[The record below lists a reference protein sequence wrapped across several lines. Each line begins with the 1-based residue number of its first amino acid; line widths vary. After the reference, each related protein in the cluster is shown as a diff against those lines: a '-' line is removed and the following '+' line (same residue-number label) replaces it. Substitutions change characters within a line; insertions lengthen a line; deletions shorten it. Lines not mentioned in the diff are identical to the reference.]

1 MNFILLPNLSGRFS
15 TVFKKDMTQIIHKFI
30 HRSTFNATF
39 FAATTAFFTYM
50 CFYPFRR
57 AYTAATYE
65 ELSFLGVNFKI
76 LMITAQVLG
85 FAVSKGLGIKYVSEM
100 LPENRSRNLLIMIV
114 LSWFCYLFFALIPAP
129 YNLLFIFMA
138 SLPLGMVYGTILGF
152 LEGRKTT
159 DLLVAVLTASFIM
172 GSGFAKSIGKW
183 VMTTLEISQF
193 WMPFVACAIMI
204 IPFGICTWLMGEI
217 PPPTEADKESRTE
230 RKPMQKADRK
240 AFINE
245 FALSMFI
252 FVVSYI
258 LLTTFR
264 EFRDNFTPEI
274 WKLLGYGNNS
284 AIFTQTETPI
294 ALTVLLMMAAMRWV
308 QNNYKAFVIIQLLML
323 AGGVLI
329 GVSTLLYQQKV
340 LSPVG
345 WLTSLGLG
353 VYMAYSMCNSLYF
366 ERMIA
371 AFKKSGTV
379 GFLITFSD
387 YYAYLVSILVLFYK
401 NFFQKSINYLDF
413 FITLSYCIS
422 VIYVILVG
430 LSMWNLRLKKRA
442 EFE

>member
-1 MNFILLPNLSGRFS
+1 MQ
-15 TVFKKDMTQIIHKFI
+15 KKLNQLITQN
-30 HRSTFNATF
+30 TFTQTL
-39 FAATTAFFTYM
+39 FASTTAFFTYM

-57 AYTAATYE
+57 SYTAATYE
-65 ELSFLGVNFKI
+65 ELAFFGVNFKI
-76 LMITAQVLG
+76 LIITAQVLG

-100 LPENRSRNLLIMIV
+100 LPQNRSRNLLIMIS
-114 LSWFCYLFFALIPAP
+114 LSWICYLFFALTPAP

-183 VMTTLEISQF
+183 VMTSLEVSQF
-193 WMPFVACAIMI
+193 WMPFVAGGIMI
-204 IPFGICTWLMGEI
+204 IPFGICVWLMGQI
-217 PPPTEADKESRTE
+217 PPPNEEDKENRTE

-240 AFINE
+240 AFIKE
-245 FALSMFI
+245 FALSMTI
-252 FVVSYI
+252 FVVSYV

-294 ALTVLLMMAAMRWV
+294 AITVLLMMAAMRWV

-323 AGGVLI
+323 AGGILI
-329 GVSTLLYQQKV
+329 GVSTLLYQQKF
-340 LSPVG
+340 LSPVA
-345 WLTSLGLG
+345 WLTTLGLG
-353 VYMAYSMCNSLYF
+353 VYMAYAMCNSLYF

-371 AFKKSGTV
+371 TFKKSGTV
-379 GFLITFSD
+379 GFLITFAD
-387 YYAYLVSILVLFYK
+387 YYAYIGSILVLFYK

-413 FITLSYCIS
+413 FIILSYCIS

-430 LSMWNLRLKKRA
+430 LSMWSLNVKRR
-442 EFE
+442 EGVQ

>member
-1 MNFILLPNLSGRFS
+1 ML
-15 TVFKKDMTQIIHKFI
+15 KKLNEIIS
-30 HRSTFNATF
+30 RSSFNQTLFTAF
-39 FAATTAFFTYM
+39 TAFFTYM

-65 ELSFLGVNFKI
+65 DLVFLGINFKI
-76 LMITAQVLG
+76 LIITAQVLG

-100 LPENRSRNLLIMIV
+100 LPENRSRNLLIMIS
-114 LSWFCYLFFALIPAP
+114 LSWICYLFFALTPAP
-129 YNLLFIFMA
+129 YNLFFIFLA

-183 VMTTLEISQF
+183 VMTSLEVSQF

-204 IPFGICTWLMGEI
+204 VPFGICAWLMGQI
-217 PPPTEADKESRTE
+217 PPPTQEDKESRTE
-230 RKPMQKADRK
+230 RKPMQRADRK
-240 AFINE
+240 AFIKE
-245 FALSMFI
+245 FALSMTI
-252 FVVSYI
+252 FVVSYV

-294 ALTVLLMMAAMRWV
+294 AIIVLLIMASIRWV

-329 GVSTLLYQQKV
+329 GVSTLLFQQKI
-340 LSPVG
+340 LSPVA
-345 WLTSLGLG
+345 WLTTLGLG
-353 VYMAYSMCNSLYF
+353 VYMAYAMCNSLYF
-366 ERMIA
+366 ERMLA

-379 GFLITFSD
+379 GFLITFAD
-387 YYAYLVSILVLFYK
+387 YYAYIGSILVLFYK

-413 FITLSYCIS
+413 FIILSYCIS
-422 VIYVILVG
+422 VIYVILVM
-430 LSMWNLRLKKRA
+430 LSMWSLKVKRK
-442 EFE
+442 EVQLNMPK

>member
-1 MNFILLPNLSGRFS
+1 MTKNLS
-15 TVFKKDMTQIIHKFI
+15 KFI
-30 HRSTFNATF
+30 ARSEFNFTL
-39 FAATTAFFTYM
+39 FASITAFFTYM

-65 ELSFLGVNFKI
+65 DLAFLGINFKI
-76 LMITAQVLG
+76 LIITAQVLG

-100 LPENRSRNLLIMIV
+100 LPANRSRNLLIMIA
-114 LSWFCYLFFALIPAP
+114 LSWICYFFFALVPAP
-129 YNLLFIFMA
+129 FNLLFIFMA

-152 LEGRKTT
+152 LEGRKST

-183 VMTTLEISQF
+183 VMTSLEVSQF

-204 IPFGICTWLMGEI
+204 VPFGFCTWLMGKI
-217 PPPTEADKESRTE
+217 PPPNEADIENRTE
-230 RKPMQKADRK
+230 RKPMQKADRQ
-240 AFINE
+240 AFIKE
-245 FALSMFI
+245 FSLSLTI
-252 FVVSYI
+252 FVISYV

-294 ALTVLLMMAAMRWV
+294 AITVLLMMAAMRWV
-308 QNNYKAFVIIQLLML
+308 QNNYKAFIIVQILML

-329 GVSTLLYQQKV
+329 GVSTLLFQQKI
-340 LSPVG
+340 LSPVT
-345 WLTSLGLG
+345 WLTTLGLG

-371 AFKKSGTV
+371 TFKKSGTV
-379 GFLITFSD
+379 GFLITFAD
-387 YYAYLVSILVLFYK
+387 YYAYLGSILVLFYK
-401 NFFQKSINYLDF
+401 NYFQKSINYLDF
-413 FITLSYCIS
+413 FIMLSYCIS
-422 VIYVILVG
+422 VIYVILVA
-430 LSMWNLRLKKRA
+430 LSMWNLSLKKK
-442 EFE
+442 

>member
-1 MNFILLPNLSGRFS
+1 MPQKLNE
-15 TVFKKDMTQIIHKFI
+15 IIH
-30 HRSTFNATF
+30 RNSFNLTL
-39 FAATTAFFTYM
+39 FASVTAFFTYM

-57 AYTAATYE
+57 AYTAATYDD
-65 ELSFLGVNFKI
+65 LVFFGVNFKI
-76 LMITAQVLG
+76 LIITAQVLG

-100 LPENRSRNLLIMIV
+100 LPQNRSRNLLIMIG
-114 LSWFCYLFFALIPAP
+114 LSWVCYLFFALTPGP

-152 LEGRKTT
+152 LEGRKST

-183 VMTTLEISQF
+183 VMTSLGISQF

-204 IPFGICTWLMGEI
+204 VPFGICVWLMGQI
-217 PPPTEADKESRTE
+217 PPPTEEDKENRTE

-240 AFINE
+240 AFIKE
-245 FALSMFI
+245 FALSMTI
-252 FVVSYI
+252 FVVSYV

-294 ALTVLLMMAAMRWV
+294 AITVLLMMAAMRWV
-308 QNNYKAFVIIQLLML
+308 KNNYRAFVIIQFLML

-329 GVSTLLYQQKV
+329 GISTLLFQQKI
-340 LSPVG
+340 LSPVA
-345 WLTSLGLG
+345 WLTTLGLG
-353 VYMAYSMCNSLYF
+353 VYMAYAMCNSLYF

-379 GFLITFSD
+379 GFLITFAD
-387 YYAYLVSILVLFYK
+387 YYAYIGSILVLFYK

-413 FITLSYCIS
+413 FIILSYGIS
-422 VIYVILVG
+422 VIYVVLVA
-430 LSMWNLRLKKRA
+430 LSMWNLSIYNQKKIKG
-442 EFE
+442 F

>member
-1 MNFILLPNLSGRFS
+1 MPKKLSE
-15 TVFKKDMTQIIHKFI
+15 IIN
-30 HRSTFNATF
+30 RSSFNQTL
-39 FAATTAFFTYM
+39 FASVTAFFTYM

-65 ELSFLGVNFKI
+65 NLVFIGVNFKI
-76 LMITAQVLG
+76 LIITAQVLG

-100 LPENRSRNLLIMIV
+100 LPKNRSRNLLIMII
-114 LSWFCYLFFALIPAP
+114 LSLFCYLFFALTPAP
-129 YNLLFIFMA
+129 YNLFFIFLA

-183 VMTTLEISQF
+183 VMTSLEVSQF

-204 IPFGICTWLMGEI
+204 VPFGICAWLMGQI
-217 PPPTEADKESRTE
+217 TPPNQEDKENRTE
-230 RKPMQKADRK
+230 RKPMQNSDRK
-240 AFINE
+240 AFIKE
-245 FALSMFI
+245 FALSMTI
-252 FVVSYI
+252 FVVSYV
-258 LLTTFR
+258 LLTSFR

-294 ALTVLLMMAAMRWV
+294 AIIVLLIMASMRWV

-329 GVSTLLYQQKV
+329 GISTLLFQQKI
-340 LSPVG
+340 LSPVA
-345 WLTSLGLG
+345 WLTTLGLG
-353 VYMAYSMCNSLYF
+353 VYLAYAMCNSLYF

-379 GFLITFSD
+379 GFLITFAD
-387 YYAYLVSILVLFYK
+387 YYAYMGSILVLFYK

-413 FITLSYCIS
+413 FIILSYFIS
-422 VIYVILVG
+422 VIYVILVA
-430 LSMWNLRLKKRA
+430 LSMWSLRVKKIDASAVLLK
-442 EFE
+442 

>member
-1 MNFILLPNLSGRFS
+1 MQKKLNQFI
-15 TVFKKDMTQIIHKFI
+15 TQ
-30 HRSTFNATF
+30 STFTQTL
-39 FAATTAFFTYM
+39 FASITAFFTYM

-65 ELSFLGVNFKI
+65 ELAFFGVNFKI
-76 LMITAQVLG
+76 LIITAQVLG

-100 LPENRSRNLLIMIV
+100 LPQNRSRNLLIMIS
-114 LSWFCYLFFALIPAP
+114 LSWICYLFFALTPAP
-129 YNLLFIFMA
+129 YNLIFIFMA

-183 VMTTLEISQF
+183 VMTSLEVSQF
-193 WMPFVACAIMI
+193 WMPFVAGGIMI
-204 IPFGICTWLMGEI
+204 VPFGICVWLMGQI
-217 PPPTEADKESRTE
+217 PPPTVEDKENRTE

-240 AFINE
+240 AFIKE

-252 FVVSYI
+252 FVVSYV

-294 ALTVLLMMAAMRWV
+294 AITVLLMMAAMRWV
-308 QNNYKAFVIIQLLML
+308 QNNNKAFVIIQFLML

-329 GVSTLLYQQKV
+329 GVSTLLYQQKI
-340 LSPVG
+340 LSPVA
-345 WLTSLGLG
+345 WLTTLGLG
-353 VYMAYSMCNSLYF
+353 VYMAYAMCNSLYF

-379 GFLITFSD
+379 GFLITFAD
-387 YYAYLVSILVLFYK
+387 YYAYIGSILVLFYK

-413 FITLSYCIS
+413 FIILSYCIS
-422 VIYVILVG
+422 VVYVILVG
-430 LSMWNLRLKKRA
+430 LSMWSLSVKRR
-442 EFE
+442 EGVQ

>member
-1 MNFILLPNLSGRFS
+1 MPKKLSE
-15 TVFKKDMTQIIHKFI
+15 IIN
-30 HRSTFNATF
+30 RSSFNQTL
-39 FAATTAFFTYM
+39 FASVTAFFTYM

-65 ELSFLGVNFKI
+65 DLVFFGVNFKI
-76 LMITAQVLG
+76 LIITAQVLG

-100 LPENRSRNLLIMIV
+100 LPEKRSRNLLLMISV
-114 LSWFCYLFFALIPAP
+114 SLICYLFFALTSAP
-129 YNLLFIFMA
+129 YNLFFIFLA

-183 VMTTLEISQF
+183 VMTSLEVSQF

-204 IPFGICTWLMGEI
+204 VPFGICVWLMGQI
-217 PPPTEADKESRTE
+217 PPPTNEDKESRTE

-240 AFINE
+240 AFIKE
-245 FALSMFI
+245 FALSMTI
-252 FVVSYI
+252 FVISYV

-294 ALTVLLMMAAMRWV
+294 AIIVLLMMASMRWV

-329 GVSTLLYQQKV
+329 GVSTLLFQQKI
-340 LSPVG
+340 LSPVV
-345 WLTSLGLG
+345 WLTTLGLG
-353 VYMAYSMCNSLYF
+353 VYMAYAMCNSLYF

-371 AFKKSGTV
+371 TFKKSGTV
-379 GFLITFSD
+379 GFLITFAD
-387 YYAYLVSILVLFYK
+387 YYAYMGSILVLFYK

-413 FITLSYCIS
+413 FIILSYCIS
-422 VIYVILVG
+422 IVYVILVVF
-430 LSMWNLRLKKRA
+430 SMWSLSAKKKEASAVMLK
-442 EFE
+442 

>member
-1 MNFILLPNLSGRFS
+1 MPQKLSE
-15 TVFKKDMTQIIHKFI
+15 IIN
-30 HRSTFNATF
+30 RSSFNQTL
-39 FAATTAFFTYM
+39 FASVTAFFTYM

-65 ELSFLGVNFKI
+65 DLVFFGVNFKI
-76 LMITAQVLG
+76 LIITAQVLG

-100 LPENRSRNLLIMIV
+100 LPEKRSRNLLLMIS
-114 LSWFCYLFFALIPAP
+114 LSLICYLFFALTSAP
-129 YNLLFIFMA
+129 YNLFFIFLA

-183 VMTTLEISQF
+183 VMTSLEVSQF

-204 IPFGICTWLMGEI
+204 VPFGICVWLMGQI
-217 PPPTEADKESRTE
+217 PPPTNEDKESRTE

-240 AFINE
+240 AFIKE
-245 FALSMFI
+245 FALSMTI
-252 FVVSYI
+252 FVISYV

-294 ALTVLLMMAAMRWV
+294 AIIVLLMMASMRWV

-329 GVSTLLYQQKV
+329 GVSTLLFQQKI
-340 LSPVG
+340 LSPVV
-345 WLTSLGLG
+345 WLTTLGLG
-353 VYMAYSMCNSLYF
+353 VYMAYAMCNSLYF

-371 AFKKSGTV
+371 TFKKSGTV
-379 GFLITFSD
+379 GFLITFAD
-387 YYAYLVSILVLFYK
+387 YYAYMGSILVLFYK

-413 FITLSYCIS
+413 FIILSYCIS
-422 VIYVILVG
+422 IVYVILVVF
-430 LSMWNLRLKKRA
+430 SMWSLSAKKKEASAVMLK
-442 EFE
+442 

>member
-1 MNFILLPNLSGRFS
+1 
-15 TVFKKDMTQIIHKFI
+15 MTHTISKFI
-30 HRSTFNATF
+30 NKNSFNATF
-39 FAATTAFFTYM
+39 FAAITAFFTYM

-100 LPENRSRNLLIMIV
+100 LPQNRSRNLLIMIV

-129 YNLLFIFMA
+129 YNLFFIFMA

-183 VMTTLEISQF
+183 VMNSLEISQF

-204 IPFGICTWLMGEI
+204 IPFGICTWLMGQI
-217 PPPTEADKESRTE
+217 PPPTEADKENRTE

-245 FALSMFI
+245 FAMSMFI
-252 FVVSYI
+252 FVMSYV

-294 ALTVLLMMAAMRWV
+294 AITVLLMMAAMRWV

-329 GVSTLLYQQKV
+329 GVSTLLYQQGI

-379 GFLITFSD
+379 GFLITFAD
-387 YYAYLVSILVLFYK
+387 YYAYLGSILVLFYK
-401 NFFQKSINYLDF
+401 NFFQKSINYLEF
-413 FITLSYCIS
+413 FIILSYCIS
-422 VIYVILVG
+422 VVYVVLVG
-430 LSMWNLRLKKRA
+430 LSMWNLSLKKRGGKIQIDH
-442 EFE
+442 

>member
-1 MNFILLPNLSGRFS
+1 MPKKLNELIARSSFNFTL
-15 TVFKKDMTQIIHKFI
+15 
-30 HRSTFNATF
+30 
-39 FAATTAFFTYM
+39 FASITAFLTYM

-65 ELSFLGVNFKI
+65 DLAFFGVNFKI
-76 LMITAQVLG
+76 LIITAQVLG

-100 LPENRSRNLLIMIV
+100 LPANRSRNLLIMIA
-114 LSWFCYLFFALIPAP
+114 LSWICYLFFALTPAP
-129 YNLLFIFMA
+129 FNLIFIFMA

-183 VMTTLEISQF
+183 VMNSLEVSQF

-204 IPFGICTWLMGEI
+204 VPFSICTWLMGQI
-217 PPPTEADKESRTE
+217 PPPTETDKENRTE

-240 AFINE
+240 AFIKE
-245 FALSMFI
+245 FSLSMVI
-252 FVVSYI
+252 FVISYV

-294 ALTVLLMMAAMRWV
+294 AITVLLMMAAMRWV

-329 GVSTLLYQQKV
+329 GVSTLLYQQQM
-340 LSPVG
+340 LSPVV

-379 GFLITFSD
+379 GFLITFAD
-387 YYAYLVSILVLFYK
+387 YYAYLGSILVLFYK

-413 FITLSYCIS
+413 FIILSYCIS
-422 VIYVILVG
+422 VVYVILVG
-430 LSMWNLRLKKRA
+430 LSMWNLSLKRRKST
-442 EFE
+442 ESSKEV

>member
-1 MNFILLPNLSGRFS
+1 MPKILHE
-15 TVFKKDMTQIIHKFI
+15 IIS
-30 HRSTFNATF
+30 RSSFNQTL
-39 FAATTAFFTYM
+39 FASVTAFFTYM

-65 ELSFLGVNFKI
+65 DLAFIGVNFKI
-76 LMITAQVLG
+76 LIITAQVLG

-100 LPENRSRNLLIMIV
+100 LPENRSRNLLIMIS
-114 LSWFCYLFFALIPAP
+114 LSWICYLFFALTPAP
-129 YNLLFIFMA
+129 YNLFFIFLA

-183 VMTTLEISQF
+183 VMTSLEVSQF
-193 WMPFVACAIMI
+193 WMPFMACAIMI
-204 IPFGICTWLMGEI
+204 VPFGICAWLMGQI
-217 PPPTEADKESRTE
+217 PPPTEEDKESRTE
-230 RKPMQKADRK
+230 RKPMQRADRK
-240 AFINE
+240 AFIKE
-245 FALSMFI
+245 FALSMTI
-252 FVVSYI
+252 FVVSYVI
-258 LLTTFR
+258 LTTFR

-294 ALTVLLMMAAMRWV
+294 AIIVLLMMASMRWV

-329 GVSTLLYQQKV
+329 GVSTLLFQQKI
-340 LSPVG
+340 LSPVA
-345 WLTSLGLG
+345 WLTTLGLG
-353 VYMAYSMCNSLYF
+353 VYMAYAMCNSLYF

-371 AFKKSGTV
+371 VFKKSGTV
-379 GFLITFSD
+379 GFLITFAD
-387 YYAYLVSILVLFYK
+387 YYAYIGSILVLFYK

-413 FITLSYCIS
+413 FIILSYCIS
-422 VIYVILVG
+422 AIYVILVV
-430 LSMWNLRLKKRA
+430 LSTWSLSVKRRDVQLNKPK
-442 EFE
+442 

>member
-1 MNFILLPNLSGRFS
+1 MPQKL
-15 TVFKKDMTQIIHKFI
+15 TEIIT
-30 HRSTFNATF
+30 RSSFNQTL
-39 FAATTAFFTYM
+39 FAAVTAFFTYM

-65 ELSFLGVNFKI
+65 DLAFFGVNFKI
-76 LMITAQVLG
+76 LIITAQVLG

-100 LPENRSRNLLIMIV
+100 LPQNRSRNLLIMIS
-114 LSWFCYLFFALIPAP
+114 LSWICYLFFALTPAP
-129 YNLLFIFMA
+129 YNLFFIFMA

-172 GSGFAKSIGKW
+172 GSGFAKTIGKW
-183 VMTTLEISQF
+183 VMTYLEVSQF
-193 WMPFVACAIMI
+193 WMPFVACTFMI
-204 IPFGICTWLMGEI
+204 VPFGVCVWLMGQI
-217 PPPTEADKESRTE
+217 PPPTYEDIQNRTE

-240 AFINE
+240 AFIKE
-245 FALSMFI
+245 FALSMTI
-252 FVVSYI
+252 FVVSYV

-284 AIFTQTETPI
+284 TIFTQTETPI
-294 ALTVLLMMAAMRWV
+294 AITVLLMMAAMRWV

-329 GVSTLLYQQKV
+329 GLSTLLFQQKI
-340 LSPVG
+340 LSPVA
-345 WLTSLGLG
+345 WLTTLGLG
-353 VYMAYSMCNSLYF
+353 VYMAYAMCNSLYF

-379 GFLITFSD
+379 GFLITFAD
-387 YYAYLVSILVLFYK
+387 YYAYIGSILVLFYK
-401 NFFQKSINYLDF
+401 NFFQKTINYLDF
-413 FITLSYCIS
+413 FIILSYCIS
-422 VIYVILVG
+422 VIYVILVV
-430 LSMWNLRLKKRA
+430 LSMWSLNVKKRRN
-442 EFE
+442 

>member
-1 MNFILLPNLSGRFS
+1 MLKKLS
-15 TVFKKDMTQIIHKFI
+15 QIIS
-30 HRSTFNATF
+30 RSPFNQTL
-39 FAATTAFFTYM
+39 FASITAFFTYM

-57 AYTAATYE
+57 SYTAATYE
-65 ELSFLGVNFKI
+65 ELAFFGVNFKI
-76 LMITAQVLG
+76 LIITAQVLG
-85 FAVSKGLGIKYVSEM
+85 FAVSKGIGIKYVSEM
-100 LPENRSRNLLIMIV
+100 QPQDRSRKLLIMIGS
-114 LSWFCYLFFALIPAP
+114 SWICYLFFALAPAP
-129 YNLLFIFMA
+129 YNLFFIFLA

-183 VMTTLEISQF
+183 VMISLEVSQF
-193 WMPFVACAIMI
+193 WMPFVACGIMI
-204 IPFGICTWLMGEI
+204 IPFGICAWLMGQI
-217 PPPTEADKESRTE
+217 PPPTEEDKQSRTE

-240 AFINE
+240 AFIKE
-245 FALSMFI
+245 FALSMTI
-252 FVVSYI
+252 FVVSYV

-294 ALTVLLMMAAMRWV
+294 AITVLLIMAAMRWV

-329 GVSTLLYQQKV
+329 GVSTLLYQQKI
-340 LSPVG
+340 LSPVT
-345 WLTSLGLG
+345 WLTTLGLG
-353 VYMAYSMCNSLYF
+353 VYMAYAMCNSLYF

-371 AFKKSGTV
+371 TFKKSGTV
-379 GFLITFSD
+379 GFLITFAD
-387 YYAYLVSILVLFYK
+387 YYAYIGSILVLFYK

-413 FITLSYCIS
+413 FIILSY
-422 VIYVILVG
+422 
-430 LSMWNLRLKKRA
+430 LSLIHI
-442 EFE
+442 

>member
-1 MNFILLPNLSGRFS
+1 MPKKLNQFI
-15 TVFKKDMTQIIHKFI
+15 TQ
-30 HRSTFNATF
+30 STFTQTL
-39 FAATTAFFTYM
+39 FASITAFFTYM

-65 ELSFLGVNFKI
+65 ELAFFGVNFKI
-76 LMITAQVLG
+76 LIITAQVLG

-100 LPENRSRNLLIMIV
+100 LPQNRSRNLLIMIG
-114 LSWFCYLFFALIPAP
+114 LSWICYLFFALTPAP
-129 YNLLFIFMA
+129 YNLIFIFMA

-183 VMTTLEISQF
+183 VMTSLEVSQF
-193 WMPFVACAIMI
+193 WMPFVAGGIMI
-204 IPFGICTWLMGEI
+204 VPFGICVWLMGQI
-217 PPPTEADKESRTE
+217 PPPTEEDKENRTE

-240 AFINE
+240 AFIKE
-245 FALSMFI
+245 FALSMTI
-252 FVVSYI
+252 FVFSYV

-294 ALTVLLMMAAMRWV
+294 AIVVLLMMAAMRWV
-308 QNNYKAFVIIQLLML
+308 QNNYKAFLIIQLLML

-329 GVSTLLYQQKV
+329 GVSTLLYQQKI
-340 LSPVG
+340 LSPVA
-345 WLTSLGLG
+345 WLTTLGLG

-379 GFLITFSD
+379 GFLITFAD
-387 YYAYLVSILVLFYK
+387 YYAYIGSILVLFYK
-401 NFFQKSINYLDF
+401 NFFQKSINYLEF
-413 FITLSYCIS
+413 FIILSYCIS
-422 VIYVILVG
+422 VIYVILVA
-430 LSMWNLRLKKRA
+430 LSMWSLNVKRREA
-442 EFE
+442 I

>member
-1 MNFILLPNLSGRFS
+1 MPKKLNQFI
-15 TVFKKDMTQIIHKFI
+15 TQ
-30 HRSTFNATF
+30 STFTQTF
-39 FAATTAFFTYM
+39 FASVTAFFTYM

-65 ELSFLGVNFKI
+65 ELAFFGINFKI
-76 LMITAQVLG
+76 LIITAQVLG

-100 LPENRSRNLLIMIV
+100 LPQNRSRNLLIMIS
-114 LSWFCYLFFALIPAP
+114 LSWICYLFFALTPAP
-129 YNLLFIFMA
+129 FNLIFIFMA

-183 VMTTLEISQF
+183 VMTSLEVSQF
-193 WMPFVACAIMI
+193 WMPFVAGAIMI
-204 IPFGICTWLMGEI
+204 IPFGICVWLMGQI
-217 PPPTEADKESRTE
+217 PPPTEEDKENRTE

-240 AFINE
+240 AFIKE
-245 FALSMFI
+245 FSLSMTI
-252 FVVSYI
+252 FVISYV

-294 ALTVLLMMAAMRWV
+294 AVTVLLMMAAMRWV
-308 QNNYKAFVIIQLLML
+308 QNNHKAFVIIQLLML

-329 GVSTLLYQQKV
+329 GVSTLLFQQKI
-340 LSPVG
+340 LSPVA
-345 WLTSLGLG
+345 WLTTLGLG

-379 GFLITFSD
+379 GFLITFAD
-387 YYAYLVSILVLFYK
+387 YYAYIGSILVLFYK

-413 FITLSYCIS
+413 FINLSYCIS
-422 VIYVILVG
+422 VVYVLLVA
-430 LSMWNLRLKKRA
+430 LSMWSLNVKKR
-442 EFE
+442 EI

>member
-1 MNFILLPNLSGRFS
+1 MPKRLSEIINRSSFNL
-15 TVFKKDMTQIIHKFI
+15 TL
-30 HRSTFNATF
+30 
-39 FAATTAFFTYM
+39 FASVTAFFTYM

-65 ELSFLGVNFKI
+65 DLGFFGVNFKI
-76 LMITAQVLG
+76 LIITSQVLG

-100 LPENRSRNLLIMIV
+100 LPQNRSRNLLIMIS
-114 LSWFCYLFFALIPAP
+114 LSWICYLFFALTPAP
-129 YNLLFIFMA
+129 YNLFFIFMA
-138 SLPLGMVYGTILGF
+138 SLPLGMIYGTILGF

-172 GSGFAKSIGKW
+172 GSGFAKTIGKW
-183 VMTTLEISQF
+183 VMTSLEVSQF

-204 IPFGICTWLMGEI
+204 VPFGLCVWLMGQI
-217 PPPTEADKESRTE
+217 PPPTEEDIQNRTE

-245 FALSMFI
+245 FALSMTI
-252 FVVSYI
+252 FVISYV

-294 ALTVLLMMAAMRWV
+294 AITVLLMMAAMRWV
-308 QNNYKAFVIIQLLML
+308 QNNYKAFVIIQILML

-329 GVSTLLYQQKV
+329 GVSTLLYQQKI
-340 LSPVG
+340 LSPVA
-345 WLTSLGLG
+345 WLTTLGLG
-353 VYMAYSMCNSLYF
+353 VYMAYAMCNSLYF

-371 AFKKSGTV
+371 AFKKAGTV
-379 GFLITFSD
+379 GFLITFAD
-387 YYAYLVSILVLFYK
+387 YYAYVGSILVLFYK

-413 FITLSYCIS
+413 FIILSYCVSI
-422 VIYVILVG
+422 IYIILVA
-430 LSMWNLRLKKRA
+430 LSMWSLKMKRRGGISD
-442 EFE
+442 

>member
-1 MNFILLPNLSGRFS
+1 
-15 TVFKKDMTQIIHKFI
+15 MTQKLQHFI
-30 HRSTFNATF
+30 TRNSFNFTL
-39 FAATTAFFTYM
+39 FAGITAFFTYM

-65 ELSFLGVNFKI
+65 DLVFLGVNFKI

-100 LPENRSRNLLIMIV
+100 LPAKRSRNLLIMV
-114 LSWFCYLFFALIPAP
+114 GLSWVCYLFFALVPAP
-129 YNLLFIFMA
+129 FNLIFIFMA

-183 VMTTLEISQF
+183 VMTTLEVSQF

-204 IPFGICTWLMGEI
+204 IPFGFCAWLMGQI
-217 PPPTEADKESRTE
+217 PPPSDDDIQNRTE
-230 RKPMQKADRK
+230 RKPMQKSDRK

-245 FALSMFI
+245 FSLSMFI

-274 WKLLGYGNNS
+274 WKLLGYGDNS

-294 ALTVLLMMAAMRWV
+294 AITVLLIMASMRWV

-329 GVSTLLYQQKV
+329 GVSTLLFQQKM
-340 LSPVG
+340 LSPVT

-379 GFLITFSD
+379 GFLITFAD
-387 YYAYLVSILVLFYK
+387 YYAYLGSILVLFYK

-413 FITLSYCIS
+413 FITLSYCIAAF
-422 VIYVILVG
+422 YVVLVG
-430 LSMWNLRLKKRA
+430 LSMWNLRLKQKR
-442 EFE
+442 ERV

>member
-1 MNFILLPNLSGRFS
+1 MP
-15 TVFKKDMTQIIHKFI
+15 KKLIEIIN
-30 HRSTFNATF
+30 RSSFNQTL
-39 FAATTAFFTYM
+39 FASVTAFFTYM

-65 ELSFLGVNFKI
+65 DLAFIGVNFKI
-76 LMITAQVLG
+76 LIITAQVLG

-100 LPENRSRNLLIMIV
+100 LPENRSRNLLIMII
-114 LSWFCYLFFALIPAP
+114 LSLFCYLFFALTPAP
-129 YNLLFIFMA
+129 YNLFFIFLA

-183 VMTTLEISQF
+183 VMTSLEVSQF

-204 IPFGICTWLMGEI
+204 VPFGICAWLMGQI
-217 PPPTEADKESRTE
+217 TPPNQEDKENRTE
-230 RKPMQKADRK
+230 RKPMQNSDRK
-240 AFINE
+240 AFIKE
-245 FALSMFI
+245 FALSMTI
-252 FVVSYI
+252 FVVSYV
-258 LLTTFR
+258 LLTSFR

-294 ALTVLLMMAAMRWV
+294 AIIVLLIMASMRWV

-329 GVSTLLYQQKV
+329 GISTLLFQQKI
-340 LSPVG
+340 LSPVA
-345 WLTSLGLG
+345 WLTTLGLG
-353 VYMAYSMCNSLYF
+353 VYLAYAMCNSLYF

-379 GFLITFSD
+379 GFLITFAD
-387 YYAYLVSILVLFYK
+387 YYAYMGSILVLFYK

-413 FITLSYCIS
+413 FIILSYFIS
-422 VIYVILVG
+422 VIYVILVA
-430 LSMWNLRLKKRA
+430 LSMWSLRVKKKNASAVLLK
-442 EFE
+442 

>member
-1 MNFILLPNLSGRFS
+1 MLKKLNQFI
-15 TVFKKDMTQIIHKFI
+15 T
-30 HRSTFNATF
+30 RSTFNQTL
-39 FAATTAFFTYM
+39 FASVTAFFTYM

-65 ELSFLGVNFKI
+65 ELAFFGVNFKI
-76 LMITAQVLG
+76 LIITAQVLG

-100 LPENRSRNLLIMIV
+100 LPQNRSRNLLIMIC
-114 LSWFCYLFFALIPAP
+114 LSWICYLFFALTPAP
-129 YNLLFIFMA
+129 YNLFFIFMA

-183 VMTTLEISQF
+183 VMTSLEVSQF
-193 WMPFVACAIMI
+193 WMPFVAGGIMI
-204 IPFGICTWLMGEI
+204 IPFGICVWLMGQI
-217 PPPTEADKESRTE
+217 PPPTEEDIQNRTE
-230 RKPMQKADRK
+230 RKPMQKTDRK
-240 AFINE
+240 AFIKE
-245 FALSMFI
+245 FALSMTI
-252 FVVSYI
+252 FVVSYV

-294 ALTVLLMMAAMRWV
+294 AITVLLMMSAMRWV
-308 QNNYKAFVIIQLLML
+308 QNNYKAFLTIQLLML

-329 GVSTLLYQQKV
+329 GVSTLLYQQKI
-340 LSPVG
+340 LSPVT
-345 WLTSLGLG
+345 WLTTLGLG
-353 VYMAYSMCNSLYF
+353 VYMAYAMCNSLYF

-379 GFLITFSD
+379 GFLITFAD
-387 YYAYLVSILVLFYK
+387 YYAYIGSILVLFYK

-413 FITLSYCIS
+413 FIILSYCIS
-422 VIYVILVG
+422 VIYVILVA
-430 LSMWNLRLKKRA
+430 LSMWSLSVKRK
-442 EFE
+442 EGIQIIS

>member
-1 MNFILLPNLSGRFS
+1 MQKKLNQFI
-15 TVFKKDMTQIIHKFI
+15 TQ
-30 HRSTFNATF
+30 STFTQTL
-39 FAATTAFFTYM
+39 FASITAFFTYM

-65 ELSFLGVNFKI
+65 ELAFFGVNFKI
-76 LMITAQVLG
+76 LIITAQVLG

-100 LPENRSRNLLIMIV
+100 LPQNRSRNLLIMIS
-114 LSWFCYLFFALIPAP
+114 LSWICYLFFALTPAP
-129 YNLLFIFMA
+129 YNLIFIFMA

-183 VMTTLEISQF
+183 VMTSLEVSQF
-193 WMPFVACAIMI
+193 WMPFVAGGIMI
-204 IPFGICTWLMGEI
+204 VPFGICVWLMGQI
-217 PPPTEADKESRTE
+217 PPPTVEDKENRTE

-240 AFINE
+240 AFIKE

-252 FVVSYI
+252 FVVSYV

-294 ALTVLLMMAAMRWV
+294 AIVVLLMMAAMRWV
-308 QNNYKAFVIIQLLML
+308 QNNYKAFLIIQLLML

-329 GVSTLLYQQKV
+329 GVSTLLYQQKI
-340 LSPVG
+340 LSPVA
-345 WLTSLGLG
+345 WLTTLGLG

-379 GFLITFSD
+379 GFLITFAD
-387 YYAYLVSILVLFYK
+387 YYAYIGSILVLFYK
-401 NFFQKSINYLDF
+401 NFFQKSINYLEF
-413 FITLSYCIS
+413 FIILSYCIS
-422 VIYVILVG
+422 VIYVILVA
-430 LSMWNLRLKKRA
+430 LSMWSLNVKRR
-442 EFE
+442 EEI

>member
-1 MNFILLPNLSGRFS
+1 MPQKL
-15 TVFKKDMTQIIHKFI
+15 TEIIT
-30 HRSTFNATF
+30 RSSFNQTL
-39 FAATTAFFTYM
+39 FAAVTAFFTYM

-65 ELSFLGVNFKI
+65 DLAFFGVNFKI
-76 LMITAQVLG
+76 LIITAQVLG

-100 LPENRSRNLLIMIV
+100 LPQNRSRNLLIMIS
-114 LSWFCYLFFALIPAP
+114 LSWICYLFFALTPAP
-129 YNLLFIFMA
+129 YNLFFIFMA

-172 GSGFAKSIGKW
+172 GSGFAKTIGKW
-183 VMTTLEISQF
+183 VMTYLEVSQF
-193 WMPFVACAIMI
+193 WMPFVACTFMI
-204 IPFGICTWLMGEI
+204 VPFGVCVWLMGQI
-217 PPPTEADKESRTE
+217 PPPTYEDIQNRTE

-240 AFINE
+240 AFIKE
-245 FALSMFI
+245 FALSMTI
-252 FVVSYI
+252 FVVSYV

-294 ALTVLLMMAAMRWV
+294 AITVLLMMAAMRWV

-329 GVSTLLYQQKV
+329 GLSTLLFQQKI
-340 LSPVG
+340 LSPVA
-345 WLTSLGLG
+345 WLTTLGLG
-353 VYMAYSMCNSLYF
+353 VYMAYAMCNSLYF

-379 GFLITFSD
+379 GFLITFAD
-387 YYAYLVSILVLFYK
+387 YYAYIGSILVLFYK
-401 NFFQKSINYLDF
+401 NFFQKTINYLDF
-413 FITLSYCIS
+413 FIILSYCIS
-422 VIYVILVG
+422 VIYVILVV
-430 LSMWNLRLKKRA
+430 LSMWSLNVKKRRN
-442 EFE
+442 

>member
-1 MNFILLPNLSGRFS
+1 MPKKLNQFI
-15 TVFKKDMTQIIHKFI
+15 TQ
-30 HRSTFNATF
+30 STFTQTL
-39 FAATTAFFTYM
+39 FASITAFFTYM

-65 ELSFLGVNFKI
+65 ELAFFGVNFKI
-76 LMITAQVLG
+76 LIITAQVLG

-100 LPENRSRNLLIMIV
+100 LPQNRSRNLLIMIS
-114 LSWFCYLFFALIPAP
+114 LSWICYLFFALTPAP
-129 YNLLFIFMA
+129 YNLIFIFMA

-183 VMTTLEISQF
+183 VMTSLEVSQF
-193 WMPFVACAIMI
+193 WMPFVAGGIMI
-204 IPFGICTWLMGEI
+204 VPFGICVWLMGQI
-217 PPPTEADKESRTE
+217 PPPTEEDKESRTE

-240 AFINE
+240 AFIKE
-245 FALSMFI
+245 FALSMTI
-252 FVVSYI
+252 FVFSYV

-294 ALTVLLMMAAMRWV
+294 AIVVLLMMAAMRWV
-308 QNNYKAFVIIQLLML
+308 QNNYKAFLIIQLLML

-329 GVSTLLYQQKV
+329 GVSTLLYQQKI
-340 LSPVG
+340 LSPVA
-345 WLTSLGLG
+345 WLTTLGLG

-379 GFLITFSD
+379 GFLITFAD
-387 YYAYLVSILVLFYK
+387 YYAYIGSILVLFYK
-401 NFFQKSINYLDF
+401 NFFQKSINYLEF
-413 FITLSYCIS
+413 FIILSYCIS
-422 VIYVILVG
+422 VIYVILVA
-430 LSMWNLRLKKRA
+430 LSMWSLNVKRR
-442 EFE
+442 EEI

>member
-1 MNFILLPNLSGRFS
+1 MPKILNSFIGRS
-15 TVFKKDMTQIIHKFI
+15 
-30 HRSTFNATF
+30 SFNQTL
-39 FAATTAFFTYM
+39 FASLTAFFTYM

-65 ELSFLGVNFKI
+65 ELAFFGVNFKI
-76 LMITAQVLG
+76 LIITAQVLG

-100 LPENRSRNLLIMIV
+100 LPQNRSRNLLIMIC
-114 LSWFCYLFFALIPAP
+114 LSLICYLFFALTPAP
-129 YNLLFIFMA
+129 YNLFFIFLA

-183 VMTTLEISQF
+183 VMTSLEVSQF

-204 IPFGICTWLMGEI
+204 IPFGICAWLMGKI
-217 PPPTEADKESRTE
+217 PVPTEEDKSNRTE
-230 RKPMQKADRK
+230 RKPMQRADRK
-240 AFINE
+240 AFIKE
-245 FALSMFI
+245 FALSMTI
-252 FVVSYI
+252 FVVSYV

-294 ALTVLLMMAAMRWV
+294 AITVLLMMAAMRWV
-308 QNNYKAFVIIQLLML
+308 QNNYKAFLIIQLLML

-329 GVSTLLYQQKV
+329 GVSTVLYQQKI
-340 LSPVG
+340 LSPVA
-345 WLTSLGLG
+345 WLTTLGLG
-353 VYMAYSMCNSLYF
+353 VYMAYAMCNSLYF

-371 AFKKSGTV
+371 TFKKSGTV
-379 GFLITFSD
+379 GFLITFAD
-387 YYAYLVSILVLFYK
+387 YYAYIGSILVLFYK

-413 FITLSYCIS
+413 FIILSYCIS
-422 VIYVILVG
+422 VIYVILVA
-430 LSMWNLRLKKRA
+430 LSMWSLNVKRR
-442 EFE
+442 EVDELN